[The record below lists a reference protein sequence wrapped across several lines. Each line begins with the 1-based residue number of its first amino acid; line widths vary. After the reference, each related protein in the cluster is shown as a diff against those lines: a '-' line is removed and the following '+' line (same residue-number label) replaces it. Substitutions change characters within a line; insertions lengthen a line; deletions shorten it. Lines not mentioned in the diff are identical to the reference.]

1 MADGIRVEDLVSP
14 EGLAALDAAG
24 PVDLLVGVPALNHAR
39 SVVHVVENLV
49 AGLGQSFPG
58 RKAMVLV
65 ADAGSQDGTLDAVRT
80 WREIA
85 PSLPPVHDSRLTG
98 PPQRAR
104 AILLVL
110 AAAQRLKARACGLVD
125 ADLTS
130 VAPAWIEH
138 LLQPVVRE
146 EADFVSPVYSRAAS
160 EGTLTTNLVAPM
172 TCALYGKRIQQPMGG
187 CAGLSG
193 DLAARYLGADLWT
206 SDLAVHGVDLWLTTE
221 ALVCGARVA
230 EAHLGR
236 KSVEPPPGQ
245 PDLATT
251 VARVVGP
258 LFRLMERNHAAWDEV
273 RGSVTLP
280 LAGNPEALLT
290 EPGEI
295 HVERMVRAFR
305 LGLKDLLPVW
315 EQVMPEETLARL
327 YPLGLLAADDFRF
340 PPSLWAR
347 VVSDFALAYHERRLP
362 RDHLLRAL
370 TPLYL
375 GQVAAFLREAQESPP
390 SRLPDILEAIGRAF
404 EAEKEFLRAR
414 WR

>member
-39 SVVHVVENLV
+39 SVVRVVESLV

-65 ADAGSQDGTLDAVRT
+65 ADAGSQDGTLEAVRT

-110 AAAQRLKARACGLVD
+110 AAAQRLKARACGWVD

-130 VAPAWIEH
+130 VAPAWMEH

-146 EADFVSPVYSRAAS
+146 EADFVSPAYSRAVS
-160 EGTLTTNLVAPM
+160 EGTLTTNLLAPM
-172 TCALYGKRIQQPMGG
+172 TGALYGKRIQQLMGG
-187 CAGLSG
+187 CAGLSADLVDRLLQGDIWTG
-193 DLAARYLGADLWT
+193 DLAA
-206 SDLAVHGVDLWLTTE
+206 HGVDLWLTTE
-221 ALVCGARVA
+221 ALVSGVKVM
-230 EAHLGR
+230 ETHLGR
-236 KSVEPPPGQ
+236 KAVEPPAGQ
-245 PDLATT
+245 PDLATI
-251 VARVVGP
+251 VARVGGA
-258 LFRLMERNHAAWDEV
+258 LFRLMEKYHVVWDDI
-273 RGSVTLP
+273 RGTVELP
-280 LAGNPEALLT
+280 LTGEPASLLV
-290 EPGEI
+290 EPGEF

-315 EQVMPEETLARL
+315 EQIMPEETLARL
-327 YPLGLLAADDFRF
+327 YPLGLLAAEDFRF